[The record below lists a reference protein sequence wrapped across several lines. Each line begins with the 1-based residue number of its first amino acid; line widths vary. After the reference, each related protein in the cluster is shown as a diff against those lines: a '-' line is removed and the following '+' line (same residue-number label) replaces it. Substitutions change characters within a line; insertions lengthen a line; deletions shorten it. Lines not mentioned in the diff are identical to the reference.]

1 MKARDYW
8 MAARAYRSAPDA
20 EEKHKARVAL
30 LNLALANDGIG
41 RRAAALLRTEGLV
54 IIRPSIPLP
63 ARAL

>member
-1 MKARDYW
+1 
-8 MAARAYRSAPDA
+8 MAARAYRSAPGV
-20 EEKHKARVAL
+20 EEKHQARVAL
-30 LNLALANDGIG
+30 LNLALANDAIG